1 MIPAHLIDK
10 AAAAIYQATVF
21 GDEFALDAW
30 RDMPEDSHIKTG
42 TREFATAALEAV
54 AANIWDQGHQTRVQ
68 RGPDECTCNAWNE
81 DECACGNYGTGPIT
95 TPNPYKAN
103 P

>member
-1 MIPAHLIDK
+1 MIPQHLVYR
-10 AAAAIYQATVF
+10 AAQAMWEVGTSS
-21 GDEFALDAW
+21 EW
-30 RDMPEDSHIKTG
+30 RDDVWAAPHL
-42 TREFATAALEAV
+42 TRARAALEAV
-54 AANIWDQGHQTRVQ
+54 AADIWDQGHQTRVQ

-95 TPNPYKAN
+95 TPNPYKVN